1 MSRINEKINEIQKYL
16 KELMEIAP
24 NTVLEYQSNKII
36 RAACERYFEKLVE
49 AVTDLAFIAIAL
61 KKFRIPDDDADSFKI
76 LEENE
81 VIDNVLYNR
90 LKEAKGMRNFIS
102 HQYGRIN
109 DELVFEAITKELGKD
124 VEKFIEKI
132 ESAVK

>member
-1 MSRINEKINEIQKYL
+1 LSRINEKINEIQKYL